1 MLNNKVV
8 VITGAGKGLG
18 RFLCR
23 KFSEN
28 GATLVM
34 LYNNSENGVKAIC
47 EHLKTHEVYS
57 IYKKCDIT
65 NFEETKSVIS
75 EVYNEFGKI
84 DVLINCANIF
94 YNKNILDIDK
104 DILNMIID
112 VNFKGKINMI
122 NSVLPIFKNQNNGNI
137 INFSYINDFDICN
150 NNVKQLTKDI
160 YKYLSKYN
168 INCNMIESDP
178 IDKVNEI
185 ISKNSWGFEP
195 TPNKVDLNDVANA
208 FLMLINP
215 KYNKVTGQ
223 IIHIF

>member
-1 MLNNKVV
+1 MLNDKVV

-57 IYKKCDIT
+57 TYKKCDIT
-65 NFEETKSVIS
+65 SFEETKSVIS

-94 YNKNILDIDK
+94 YDKNILEFDDE
-104 DILNMIID
+104 ILNMIIN

-122 NSVLPIFKNQNNGNI
+122 NSILPILKKQNSGKI

-150 NNVKQLTKDI
+150 SNVKQLTKDI
-160 YKYLSKYN
+160 YKDLSKYN
-168 INCNMIESDP
+168 IECNMVESAP
-178 IDKVNEI
+178 IDKVNEV

-195 TPNKVDLNDVANA
+195 KPNKADLNDVANA